1 MTLDKILSITG
12 KPGLFNLISHAKGHL
27 VVESLEDGKRFPVA
41 GAHQVNTLENI
52 AIYTYTKEVPLAE
65 VFYSIFLKAEGS
77 ETISHTENNVK
88 LLDYFSEILPDYDTD
103 RVYASNV
110 KKIILWYNL
119 LVKAKFDFTT
129 LAPKESDA
137 SISE

>member
-1 MTLDKILSITG
+1 MTLDKILSISG

-41 GAHQVNTLENI
+41 GAHQINTLENI

-65 VFYSIFLKAEGS
+65 VFYSIFQKSEGKES
-77 ETISHTENNVK
+77 ISHTESNAN
-88 LLDYFSEILPDYDTD
+88 LMNFFSEILPDYDTD
-103 RVYASNV
+103 RVYVSNI

-119 LVKAKFDFTT
+119 LVKAQFDFTT
-129 LAPKESDA
+129 LAPKETDA
-137 SISE
+137 TISE